1 MKIDIRSLELG
12 DNQMTLT
19 IPREEID
26 SSIAPL
32 AEDGSVELALFH
44 SAIETTVVANITAVV
59 ALECSRC
66 LCDFEMEITTQF
78 TMSLKK
84 GKPGTVS
91 EDSDIPVLFY
101 DAAEGLVE
109 IGPTIAE
116 EIGVNVPM
124 QPMCDDLCKGLC
136 VDCGEDL
143 NTEECSCSKKDI
155 ET

>member
-1 MKIDIRSLELG
+1 
-12 DNQMTLT
+12 MTLP

-32 AEDGSVELALFH
+32 AADGSVELALFH
-44 SAIETTVVANITAVV
+44 DTHETTVVADVSAVV

-78 TMSLKK
+78 TMTLKK
-84 GKPGTVS
+84 GNPGTVS

-109 IGPTIAE
+109 IGATVAE

-124 QPMCDDLCKGLC
+124 QPLCDDLCKGLC
-136 VDCGEDL
+136 VNCGADL
-143 NTEECSCSKKDI
+143 NNEECNCKSNENLIKES
-155 ET
+155 